1 MNKVMIVT
9 NLLVTNLFV
18 MHPIVTRIVL
28 TQMSMNGSIVWAN
41 VGKFNQTLIL
51 GLPTIFQKLAKL

>member
-9 NLLVTNLFV
+9 NIV
-18 MHPIVTRIVL
+18 VTRIVL

-51 GLPTIFQKLAKL
+51 GL